1 MFRTSSRI
9 GVRGSRVVSHVEV
22 QGQKRRVGMSANR
35 SETASFALAGMSGNN
50 SLSMSVAGGGTG
62 KQLDLLLTGLLPSED
77 EAVLRRIYL
86 DMYYYDSVCGSCVDL
101 MSNMPFSNFDLVG
114 MDKDKLQIYERAIEK
129 LTIRNMLPEIS
140 LDYLVNGA
148 FIASL
153 VFDNKTKEF
162 TDSIPYQPWQVQVIG
177 TPLYSRDPLIKISPD
192 SEMKEFFSEDSP
204 YFKRIQE
211 QLPKKFLEAF
221 QSKEFTPDPT
231 TTIYMP
237 RRTFP
242 HQFRGISFLKR
253 ALPIYLLEKTLYR
266 GTLVEAGRRM
276 RSILHIQAGD
286 ETWEPTNVEL
296 SAISQMFQQ
305 ADFDPLG
312 AVVTTRNAIQ
322 PTEIRQGGDFWKFT
336 DIVGDTTSIKLRA
349 LGTSEAFLS
358 SDANFATAEV
368 GLNTFLESNISYRD
382 MTTQK
387 LFDNKLFPVIAVSN
401 KLYKDQDKGREIERR
416 FKDMGLAAN
425 DKDNL
430 QMPSV
435 RWHKNLRAKD
445 DRDTFDMLQAL
456 SEHNVPVPIRM
467 WIAAGGVNYND
478 LVEGLRQ
485 NVEDVQQ
492 LKKLSQAAGGN
503 QQGGEGEGGE
513 GDREFEARL
522 TAALRSYKP
531 YRPTPMQSIMARDF
545 GAESEPFRTTVTGKM
560 RHDFRPRQ
568 THTRTNENIAKA
580 ARQLRNPDY
589 LRSLSRKVD
598 RRMVQ
603 ALTGLTSE
611 G

>member
-1 MFRTSSRI
+1 MFRSSSRI
-9 GVRGSRVVSHVEV
+9 GVRGNKVVSHVEV
-22 QGQKRRVGMSANR
+22 QRQRRLVGESASR
-35 SETASFALAGMSGNN
+35 PVTSSFALAGMGGSN

-62 KQLDLLLTGLLPSED
+62 KQLDLMLTGLLPSED

-101 MSNMPFSNFDLVG
+101 MSNMPFSDFDLIGLEEKELRVYQ
-114 MDKDKLQIYERAIEK
+114 KAIEK

-140 LDYLVNGA
+140 LDYLVNG
-148 FIASL
+148 IYTASL
-153 VFDNKTKEF
+153 VFDNRLKEF
-162 TDSIPYQPWQVQVIG
+162 TDSIPYQPWQVQVVG

-204 YFKRIQE
+204 YFRKIQE
-211 QLPKKFLEAF
+211 QLPKKLLEAF
-221 QSKEFTPDPT
+221 QSKEFVPDPT
-231 TTIYMP
+231 TTIYLP

-253 ALPIYLLEKTLYR
+253 ALPIYLLEKTLFR

-286 ETWEPTNVEL
+286 ETWEPTSAEL

-322 PTEIRQGGDFWKFT
+322 PTEIRQGGDFWKIT
-336 DIVGDTTSIKLRA
+336 DIIGDTTSIKLRA
-349 LGTSEAFLS
+349 LGTSESFLS

-368 GLNTFLESNISYRD
+368 GLNTFLESNMAYRD
-382 MTTQK
+382 MVTQK
-387 LFDNKLFPVIAVSN
+387 LFYNKLFPVIAVSN
-401 KLYKDQDKGREIERR
+401 RLYKDDAQGRIIERQ

-425 DKDNL
+425 DRDNL
-430 QMPSV
+430 KIPAV
-435 RWHKNLRAKD
+435 RWHKALRASN

-467 WIAAGGVNYND
+467 WIAAGGVSYND

-485 NVEDVQQ
+485 NVDD
-492 LKKLSQAAGGN
+492 LKELKELAAKASPG
-503 QQGGEGEGGE
+503 QQGGEGEDGE
-513 GDREFEARL
+513 SREGFEARL

-531 YRPTPMQSIMARDF
+531 FRPTLVQSIMDRDF
-545 GAESEPFRTTVTGKM
+545 GEESEPVKYSVTGKKH
-560 RHDFRPRQ
+560 HDFRPRQ

-580 ARQLRNPDY
+580 ARNLSDPEY
-589 LRSLSRKVD
+589 MRSLSRKYDSKMV
-598 RRMVQ
+598 RRL
-603 ALTGLTSE
+603 AGYTGE
-611 G
+611 

>member
-1 MFRTSSRI
+1 MFRSSSRI
-9 GVRGSRVVSHVEV
+9 GVRGNKVVSHVEV
-22 QGQKRRVGMSANR
+22 QRQRRLVGESASR
-35 SETASFALAGMSGNN
+35 PVTSSFALAGMGGSN

-62 KQLDLLLTGLLPSED
+62 KQLDLMLTGLLPSED

-101 MSNMPFSNFDLVG
+101 MSNMPFSDFDLIG
-114 MDKDKLQIYERAIEK
+114 LEEKELQIYQKAIEK

-140 LDYLVNGA
+140 LDYLVNGVYT
-148 FIASL
+148 ASL
-153 VFDNKTKEF
+153 VFDNRLKEF
-162 TDSIPYQPWQVQVIG
+162 TDSIPYQPWQVQVVG

-204 YFKRIQE
+204 YFRKIQE
-211 QLPKKFLEAF
+211 QLPKKLVEAF
-221 QSKEFTPDPT
+221 QSKEFVPDPT
-231 TTIYMP
+231 TTIYLP

-253 ALPIYLLEKTLYR
+253 ALPIYLLEKTLFR

-286 ETWEPTNVEL
+286 ETWEPTNAEL

-322 PTEIRQGGDFWKFT
+322 PTEIRQGGDFWKIT
-336 DIVGDTTSIKLRA
+336 DIIGDTTSIKLRA
-349 LGTSEAFLS
+349 LGTSESFLS

-368 GLNTFLESNISYRD
+368 GLNTFLESNMAYRD
-382 MTTQK
+382 MVTQK
-387 LFDNKLFPVIAVSN
+387 LFYNKLFPVIAVSN
-401 KLYKDQDKGREIERR
+401 RLYKDDAQGRIIERQ

-425 DKDNL
+425 DRDNL
-430 QMPSV
+430 KIPAV
-435 RWHKNLRAKD
+435 RWHKALRASN

-467 WIAAGGVNYND
+467 WIAAGGVSYND

-485 NVEDVQQ
+485 NVDD
-492 LKKLSQAAGGN
+492 LKELKELAAKASPG
-503 QQGGEGEGGE
+503 QQGGEGEDGE
-513 GDREFEARL
+513 SREGFEARL

-531 YRPTPMQSIMARDF
+531 FRPTLVQSIMDRDF
-545 GAESEPFRTTVTGKM
+545 GEESEPVKYSVTGKKH
-560 RHDFRPRQ
+560 HDFRPRQ

-580 ARQLRNPDY
+580 ARNLSDPEY
-589 LRSLSRKVD
+589 MRSLSRKYDSKMV
-598 RRMVQ
+598 RRL
-603 ALTGLTSE
+603 AGYTGE
-611 G
+611 